1 MTACRS
7 RGMFLVAILVLSGCS
22 AGAPPPADERDY
34 VSRIQA
40 ARAAKDAVFRSK
52 PNEPVPPARMAD
64 LLPLKYF
71 PPDPEYSVPASLK
84 LAKERIVTEML
95 TSTGEMRKEARVGV
109 LEFMLKGQQLALAAF
124 IEASSPNVDLLF
136 VPFRDLTNGTETYEA
151 GRYLELESTA
161 TGLYNIDF
169 NMAFNPFCYYNSTY
183 DCPYPPKEN
192 SLPLPVRAGE
202 RLR

>member
-1 MTACRS
+1 MVLFA
-7 RGMFLVAILVLSGCS
+7 GLVLSGCS

-52 PNEPVPPARMAD
+52 PNEPVPPGRMVD
-64 LLPLKYF
+64 FLPLKYF

-84 LAKERIVTEML
+84 LAKERIVVDML

-109 LEFMLKGQQLALAAF
+109 LEFTLKGQQLALAAF
-124 IEASSPNVDLLF
+124 IEAESPNLDLLF
-136 VPFRDLTNGTETYEA
+136 VPCSDPTNGPETYAA
-151 GRYLELESTA
+151 GRYMELERTP

-169 NMAFNPFCYYNSTY
+169 NMAFNPFCYYNASY
-183 DCPYPPKEN
+183 ECPYPPKEN
-192 SLPLPVRAGE
+192 RLPLPVRAGE
-202 RLR
+202 RLP